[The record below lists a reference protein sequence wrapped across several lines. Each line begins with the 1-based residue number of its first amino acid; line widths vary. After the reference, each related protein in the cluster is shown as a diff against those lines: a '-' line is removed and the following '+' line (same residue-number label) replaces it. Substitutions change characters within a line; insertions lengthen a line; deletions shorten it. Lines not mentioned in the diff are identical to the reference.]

1 MKSKCDIVDRAV
13 EILSEARD
21 IPCIGQAAAVQSRE
35 YVRATR
41 DNSGDP
47 VWSFPVGMELAVR
60 AVQAVV
66 GHIAKNEVAH
76 VKGSMFDPFVEVLRH
91 ALFVGSLADAGDVAH
106 LFKFV

>member
-1 MKSKCDIVDRAV
+1 MKPKCDIVDRAV

-21 IPCIGQAAAVQSRE
+21 VPCVWEAAAVQSRE
-35 YVRATR
+35 NVRATR

-66 GHIAKNEVAH
+66 GHVAKNEVAN
-76 VKGSMFDPFVEVLRH
+76 VEGSMFDPFIEVLGH
-91 ALFVGSLADAGDVAH
+91 ALFVGGLADAGDFAH
-106 LFKFV
+106 LLKFV